1 MKFTTTT
8 ILATIVALALAAPTP
23 YYDSLGKDSTG
34 NSAIVPRATGP
45 ISPES
50 VQYRGGSRGTSPP
63 AERYASGRGC
73 YASHLCRG
81 GSPGRA

>member
-34 NSAIVPRATGP
+34 NSAIVPRAAGP

-50 VQYRGGSRGTSPP
+50 VQYRGGSRGTSPA
-63 AERYASGRGC
+63 AER
-73 YASHLCRG
+73 
-81 GSPGRA
+81 PGRA